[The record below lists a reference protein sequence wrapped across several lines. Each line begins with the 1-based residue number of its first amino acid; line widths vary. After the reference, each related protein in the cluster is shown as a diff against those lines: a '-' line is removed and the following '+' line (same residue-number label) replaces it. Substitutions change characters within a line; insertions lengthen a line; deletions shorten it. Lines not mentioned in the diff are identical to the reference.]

1 MKKTFFSLSFFCFCL
16 VCFSQ
21 KTEFKPAIISFY
33 NLENLYDTVDNPITN
48 DEEFLPGG
56 PRNYNS
62 VIYFDKLGKLATVI
76 SQIGTEINPDGPAL
90 LGVAEV
96 ENDTVLTD
104 LVRHK
109 LIEKRRYQI
118 VHFDSKDIR
127 GVDVGLLYN
136 PRYFSVE
143 AKDKLFVQLFQME

>member
-1 MKKTFFSLSFFCFCL
+1 MFAHLHVYIYMKKTFFSLSFFCFCL

-48 DEEFLPGG
+48 DEEFLPAG

-118 VHFDSKDIR
+118 VP
-127 GVDVGLLYN
+127 GLAFFN
-136 PRYFSVE
+136 ITR
-143 AKDKLFVQLFQME
+143 